1 MATAEER
8 REEGEV
14 LGWTLRLGSYGSV
27 GLIVVGA
34 LLSMMKSGGA
44 EVVLKAGFL
53 LLMFTP
59 AIRIVVAGIMY
70 LKEKDYRYVVVSA
83 VVLAI
88 MTVTSVLSLMGIL
101 PQLEK

>member
-1 MATAEER
+1 MSTAEER
-8 REEGEV
+8 REEGKV

-27 GLIVVGA
+27 ALIVVGA
-34 LLSMMKSGGA
+34 LLSMMKSGVA
-44 EVVLKAGFL
+44 DTVLKAGFL

-70 LKEKDYRYVVVSA
+70 LKEKDYRYVLVSV

-88 MTVTSVLSLMGIL
+88 MTATSVLSLMGIL

>member
-1 MATAEER
+1 MTTER
-8 REEGEV
+8 EHQQEGKV

-27 GLIVVGA
+27 ALIA
-34 LLSMMKSGGA
+34 LGSLLFMIHA
-44 EVVLKAGFL
+44 NAADTVLRAGFL

-70 LKEKDYRYVVVSA
+70 LKEKDYRYALVSL
-83 VVLAI
+83 VVLSIVTA
-88 MTVTSVLSLMGIL
+88 TSVLSLLGIL